1 MAEVL
6 MAEAR
11 TSEEDVVAV
20 VSSRDFGSGV
30 RHTVHTSS
38 AGHSG

>member
-20 VSSRDFGSGV
+20 VSSRDFGSRV